1 MGGQI
6 DPQAKLLCIF
16 STTHA
21 IVMIAF
27 VSNVLWVRES
37 IPTSHKCVTFT
48 DDLET
53 QGHVILYVN
62 FTDFGCVCPETIEFC
77 FCF

>member
-21 IVMIAF
+21 IVMILF
-27 VSNVLWVRES
+27 VSNV
-37 IPTSHKCVTFT
+37 FMG
-48 DDLET
+48 
-53 QGHVILYVN
+53 QGIHSN
-62 FTDFGCVCPETIEFC
+62 
-77 FCF
+77 